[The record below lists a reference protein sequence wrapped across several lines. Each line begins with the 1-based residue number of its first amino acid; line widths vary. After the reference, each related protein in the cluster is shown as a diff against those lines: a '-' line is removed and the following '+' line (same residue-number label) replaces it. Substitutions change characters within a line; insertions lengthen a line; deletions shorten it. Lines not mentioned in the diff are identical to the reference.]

1 MVKNLPAKQEMQVD
15 PWVRKIP
22 WRRKW
27 QPTSSTLAWRIP
39 WTEEP
44 GGLQS
49 MVLQTA
55 GHNLATKQQQYSLQY
70 FRWKSLSSASVKK
83 KKKKKNFFPPLKVR
97 LKLEKLF
104 YKLEN
109 FSVPRHAGFPRGEH
123 RVFRHRFL

>member
-15 PWVRKIP
+15 PWVGKIP

-49 MVLQTA
+49 MVLQTV
-55 GHNLATKQQQYSLQY
+55 GHNLATKQQQHGLQY
-70 FRWKSLSSASVKK
+70 FRWKSLFSASVKK
-83 KKKKKNFFPPLKVR
+83 KKIFPPLKVR
-97 LKLEKLF
+97 SKLELF

-109 FSVPRHAGFPRGEH
+109 FSDSQPRSRYKNPQQKK
-123 RVFRHRFL
+123 FLFWIKA